1 MDIQLTRK
9 YNVAGP
15 RYTSYP
21 TVPYWDNSP
30 SVEDWYKLVK
40 DTFLATNDK
49 EGISLYIH
57 LPFCE
62 SLCTYC
68 GCNTRITVNHAVEVP
83 YIDTVL
89 KEWEMYLKQFP
100 GKPRI
105 KEIHLGGGTPTFFS
119 CENLEKLILGILKDS
134 EIAPDHEFG
143 FEGHPNYTHVEQLQK
158 LYDLG
163 FRRVSFGIQDF
174 DQKVQ
179 YIIHRTQTFEQVK
192 IVTEAARRIG
202 YESVNYDLIYG
213 LPLQTMATI
222 IDTIEK
228 VRELKPDRIA
238 FYSYAHVP
246 WLKPGQR
253 RFTEDDLPKGEEK
266 RALYEKGR
274 LMLEDSGYL
283 EIGMDHFALET
294 DSLYQNFKAG
304 LMHRNF
310 MGYTDKKTSLL
321 IGLGASSISETP
333 TMYVQNE
340 KHIEDYTTAIDKSGF
355 ALTKGHQLT
364 KTQQNIRTH
373 ILRLMCTYQ
382 TEWSASMEDQI
393 IKDIC
398 VDSMHE
404 LILDQL
410 VVLQENKLA
419 ITEKGKDFIRNICA
433 GIDFE
438 FARPTQKVYSSAI

>member
-1 MDIQLTRK
+1 MSFELLQK
-9 YNVAGP
+9 YDVAVP

-21 TVPYWDNSP
+21 PVPAWAIPVMDESLWKAEIIDSYDG
-30 SVEDWYKLVK
+30 EKGL
-40 DTFLATNDK
+40 
-49 EGISLYIH
+49 SLYIH
-57 LPFCE
+57 LPYCE
-62 SLCTYC
+62 QLCTYC
-68 GCNTRITVNHAVEVP
+68 GCNKRITINHNVEMP
-83 YIDTVL
+83 YIHTVL
-89 KEWEMYLKQFP
+89 KEWNSYIKIFGNRIP
-100 GKPRI
+100 KI
-105 KEIHLGGGTPTFFS
+105 KELHLGGGTPTFFDPQNLKILIDGIF
-119 CENLEKLILGILKDS
+119 ENAVRADDAALS
-134 EIAPDHEFG
+134 
-143 FEGHPNYTHVEQLQK
+143 FEAHPNSTTADHLEV
-158 LYDLG
+158 LYNLG
-163 FRRVSFGIQDF
+163 FRRISIGVQDLSP
-174 DQKVQ
+174 K
-179 YIIHRTQTFEQVK
+179 IMKAINRNQTVEEITF
-192 IVTEAARRIG
+192 VTNYARILG
-202 YESVNYDLIYG
+202 YDSVNYDLIYG
-213 LPLQTMATI
+213 LPFQTMDDIRVTMDYLA
-222 IDTIEK
+222 EM
-228 VRELKPDRIA
+228 LPDRIA

-246 WLKPGQR
+246 WKSAGQR
-253 RFTEDDLPKGEEK
+253 AFEDQDVPQGFEKYQLKKYGTE
-266 RALYEKGR
+266 R
-274 LMLEDSGYL
+274 LNSLGYQS
-283 EIGMDHFALET
+283 IGMDHFALET